1 MTVQTDYSDCCPYIV
16 QYIAIYSTPTL
27 ADSRLTLFGSH
38 RRLIGALWGVLVFGE
53 IKGRDNM
60 VLLLAS
66 GMMRV
71 VAVGL
76 IAASKEGF

>member
-1 MTVQTDYSDCCPYIV
+1 MWGVAQICFFVANERLSFSVSFPIV
-16 QYIAIYSTPTL
+16 TSVP
-27 ADSRLTLFGSH
+27 G
-38 RRLIGALWGVLVFGE
+38 LIGALWGVLVFGE

>member
-1 MTVQTDYSDCCPYIV
+1 M
-16 QYIAIYSTPTL
+16 
-27 ADSRLTLFGSH
+27 
-38 RRLIGALWGVLVFGE
+38 VFGE